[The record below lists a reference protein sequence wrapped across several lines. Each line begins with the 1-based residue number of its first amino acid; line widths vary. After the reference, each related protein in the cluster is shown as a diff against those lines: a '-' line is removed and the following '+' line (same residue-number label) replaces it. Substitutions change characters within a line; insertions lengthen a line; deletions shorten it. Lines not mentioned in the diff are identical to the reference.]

1 MISRPIG
8 STELALFRASL
19 SSLPGTVAKTLSL
32 LSASALMGFL
42 MLKIALA
49 NAG

>member
-1 MISRPIG
+1 LYRF
-8 STELALFRASL
+8 ALGL